1 MKRHDV
7 DWVSL
12 IAGGVFLLI
21 ATTHLVGAATDARP
35 HLEWLAPVLL
45 VGVGLAGLA
54 SAVRGVRSPREEP
67 VKETGGEPG
76 AGWVTVGCAG
86 ALSASD
92 ILGGARQVA
101 RVANGS
107 GL

>member
-12 IAGGVFLLI
+12 IAGAVFLLI

-54 SAVRGVRSPREEP
+54 GALRGVRSQREEP
-67 VKETGGEPG
+67 VEETSGG
-76 AGWVTVGCAG
+76 AGE
-86 ALSASD
+86 
-92 ILGGARQVA
+92 
-101 RVANGS
+101 
-107 GL
+107 